1 TGEFMATYM
10 LFIREGEIL
19 DPAALQTYATM
30 NRDNPRDP
38 NLKPLIVY
46 GEQEVFEGEGPN
58 GVVLL
63 EFPNAEAAKAW
74 YHSPDY
80 QASSDCGRKGGN
92 YRVVMLEGLP
102 SQ

>member
-1 TGEFMATYM
+1 MTTYM

-19 DPAALQTYATM
+19 DAEALATYSTM

-46 GEQEVFEGEGPN
+46 GAQEAFEGEAPN

-74 YHSPDY
+74 YNSPDY
-80 QASSDCGRKGGN
+80 QAASEFRRKGAN
-92 YRVVMLEGLP
+92 YRVVMLEGL
-102 SQ
+102 